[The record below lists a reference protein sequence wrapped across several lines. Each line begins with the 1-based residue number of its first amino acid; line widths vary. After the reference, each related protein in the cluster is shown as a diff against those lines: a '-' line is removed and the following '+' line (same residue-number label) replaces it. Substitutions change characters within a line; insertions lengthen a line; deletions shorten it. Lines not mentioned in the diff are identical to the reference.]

1 MQLMSLLLTIFPE
14 WLLTH
19 GAASLVV
26 VPLILAVLTAL
37 NMNAKIAWATVLAVT
52 ALCVFTSLGLLL
64 QVISHG
70 PIHYNMGGWQPPL
83 GIGYYV
89 DGLNAPILLLISV
102 MAFLCTIYA
111 LPSVAAEVE
120 PKKNGPF
127 YAAFLI
133 SFAGL
138 LGMVV
143 TADAFNVFVFLEVSS
158 ISTYVLVGM
167 GASRDRRALA
177 SSFNYLIMGSIG
189 ATFFVIGIGFL
200 YMQTGTLNM
209 MDIARVL
216 QDIGPN
222 DRVVQLAFAFIVIG
236 LGLKLA
242 MFPLHMW
249 LPGAYAYAPSFFTA
263 FLAAT
268 ATKAALYLLLR
279 FTFTVFDPSWDFIAT
294 ALMILLAGMGILGM
308 LAASLQA
315 IFQNDL
321 RRVLAYS
328 SVAQVGYMLLGIG
341 MATTLGLT
349 AGYLHMLN
357 HAMMKGALF
366 IAAGAFWYRFGI
378 TQVSDMRG
386 LGKTMPWTM
395 AGFTVAGISLI
406 GVPGTAGFVSK
417 LTLVRAAAENGWWWA
432 IGVIVVTSILAI
444 IYIGRII
451 EQAYFQAVPE
461 IDGKP
466 VVRNEAPYTMLIP
479 LWIMALASVAFG
491 INAEW
496 TTSLAEAAAHVLDA
510 GPNTIIPGA
519 HDVVPAV
526 PTLPTVDGGH

>member
-1 MQLMSLLLTIFPE
+1 M
-14 WLLTH
+14 
-19 GAASLVV
+19 
-26 VPLILAVLTAL
+26 
-37 NMNAKIAWATVLAVT
+37 
-52 ALCVFTSLGLLL
+52 
-64 QVISHG
+64 
-70 PIHYNMGGWQPPL
+70 

-89 DGLNAPILLLISV
+89 DALNVPILLLISV
-102 MAFLCTIYA
+102 VALLCTLYA

-120 PKKNGPF
+120 PKKRGPF

-158 ISTYVLVGM
+158 ISTYVLVAM
-167 GASRDRRALA
+167 GASRDRRALT
-177 SSFNYLIMGSIG
+177 SSYNYLIMGSIG

-209 MDIARVL
+209 MDIARLL
-216 QDIGPN
+216 QEIGPG

-279 FTFTVFDPSWDFIAT
+279 FVFTVFDPAWGFIGM
-294 ALMILLAGMGILGM
+294 ALMVLISGLGILGM
-308 LAASLQA
+308 IAASLQA
-315 IFQNDL
+315 IFQSDI
-321 RRVLAYS
+321 RRVLAFS

-349 AGYLHMLN
+349 AGYLHMMN

-366 IAAGAFWYRFGI
+366 LAVGAFWYKFGI
-378 TQVSDMRG
+378 TQVTDMRG

-395 AGFTVAGISLI
+395 AGFTAAGLSII
-406 GVPGTAGFVSK
+406 GVPGTVGFVSK
-417 LTLVRAAAENGWWWA
+417 LALVRAAAENGWWWA
-432 IGVIVVTSILAI
+432 IGVIVFTSILAI
-444 IYIGRII
+444 IYIGRMI
-451 EQAYFQAVPE
+451 EQAYLHPVPE
-461 IDGKP
+461 IGGKP
-466 VVRNEAPYTMLIP
+466 VARNEAPLAMLIP
-479 LWIMALASVAFG
+479 LWVLALGSWVFG
-491 INAEW
+491 IQADW

-510 GPNTIIPGA
+510 GPNTLVPGLME
-519 HDVVPAV
+519 
-526 PTLPTVDGGH
+526 TLTEKAGGH

>member
-1 MQLMSLLLTIFPE
+1 MLSLFPD
-14 WLLTH
+14 WILTH

-26 VPLILAVLTAL
+26 VPLMLAVLTAL
-37 NMNAKIAWATVLAVT
+37 NPSAKLAWVTVLGVA
-52 ALCVFTSLGLLL
+52 ALCTFTAFGLLL
-64 QVISHG
+64 QVMSHG
-70 PIHYNMGGWQPPL
+70 PIHYAMGGWQPPI

-89 DGLNAPILLLISV
+89 DALNAPILLLISGV
-102 MAFLCTIYA
+102 ALLCTIYA
-111 LPSVAAEVE
+111 LPSVVAEVE
-120 PKKNGPF
+120 PKKRGPF
-127 YAAFLI
+127 YAAFLV

-158 ISTYVLVGM
+158 ISTYVLVAM
-167 GASRDRRALA
+167 GASRDRRALTA
-177 SSFNYLIMGSIG
+177 SFNYLMMGSIG

-209 MDIARVL
+209 MDIARIL
-216 QDIGPN
+216 QEIGPG
-222 DRVVQLAFAFIVIG
+222 DRVVQLAFAFIIIG

-242 MFPLHMW
+242 MFPLHTW

-279 FTFTVFDPSWDFIAT
+279 FTFTVFDPSWSHIAL
-294 ALMILLAGMGILGM
+294 ALMLLLSGLGILGM

-315 IFQNDL
+315 IFQNDI

-366 IAAGAFWYRFGI
+366 LAAGAFWYKFGI

-395 AGFTVAGISLI
+395 AGFTMAGLSII
-406 GVPGTAGFVSK
+406 GVPGTVGFVSK

-432 IGVIVVTSILAI
+432 IGVIVFTSILAI
-444 IYIGRII
+444 IYIGRMI
-451 EQAYFQAVPE
+451 EQAYLQPVPE

-466 VVRNEAPYTMLIP
+466 VARNEAPLTMLVP
-479 LWIMALASVAFG
+479 LWILALGSWAFG

-496 TTSLAEAAAHVLDA
+496 TTSMAEAAAHVLAA
-510 GPNTIIPGA
+510 GPNTIIPA
-519 HDVVPAV
+519 VVDAV
-526 PTLPTVDGGH
+526 THSAGGH